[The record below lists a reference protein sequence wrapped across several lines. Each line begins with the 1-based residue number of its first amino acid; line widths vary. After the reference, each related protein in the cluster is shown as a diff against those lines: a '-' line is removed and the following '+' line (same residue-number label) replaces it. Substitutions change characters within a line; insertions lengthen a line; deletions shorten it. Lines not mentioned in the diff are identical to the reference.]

1 LKGEKCIVDYSLHFK
16 NDEYC
21 VKRWEGVGSD
31 DEDVR
36 SWLIGGWTYHKG
48 SKVR

>member
-1 LKGEKCIVDYSLHFK
+1 LKRGKDIVECSPHFK

-21 VKRWEGVGSD
+21 VRRWEGVGSD
-31 DEDVR
+31 DEDVK
-36 SWLIGGWTYHKG
+36 SWLIGDWTYHER